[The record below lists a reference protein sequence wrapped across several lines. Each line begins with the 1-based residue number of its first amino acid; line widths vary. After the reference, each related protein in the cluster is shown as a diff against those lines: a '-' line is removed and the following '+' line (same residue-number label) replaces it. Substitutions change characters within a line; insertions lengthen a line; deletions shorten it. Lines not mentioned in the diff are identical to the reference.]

1 MDPRFKIE
9 DSRSK
14 NRAVRHQLPTESH
27 RRREH
32 DHMLCF
38 FLRCMLSI
46 RSLPDKNKPDSC
58 NARSQNRLSSKRRF
72 GNSLSTP
79 REKPR
84 KQRHTHVKYNALAD
98 PERQVVP
105 VAGVGW
111 KQTALD
117 LPAWGRLGEQFVSMF
132 DVPWT
137 SGKQSSI
144 TNLTPNNT
152 TGGRQHA
159 NETEMLRA

>member
-1 MDPRFKIE
+1 MRWKDL
-9 DSRSK
+9 
-14 NRAVRHQLPTESH
+14 QWW
-27 RRREH
+27 EH
-32 DHMLCF
+32 E
-38 FLRCMLSI
+38 
-46 RSLPDKNKPDSC
+46 K
-58 NARSQNRLSSKRRF
+58 Q
-72 GNSLSTP
+72 
-79 REKPR
+79 KPR

-98 PERQVVP
+98 PERQVVA
-105 VAGVGW
+105 VVGVGW

-117 LPAWGRLGEQFVSMF
+117 LTAWGRLGEQFVSMF

-144 TNLTPNNT
+144 TNLTPNTT